1 MKKNILFLAI
11 TLFPIFLFGCS
22 NRETYDIKKLDQE
35 KIEFLINNVPFRN
48 YATSRTDISE
58 EMFIQ
63 GWKDQSDIYTTK
75 GNKIYFYEYEIKG
88 ADIATFIPLVADY
101 ALDKDHIYL
110 GHEVL
115 SIPLDQ
121 FNFVSGAI
129 DYLTDG
135 TSIYW
140 GNQKLEGVDI
150 ESFIGMGFE
159 HSINHLGYAKDK
171 NNYYFRGE
179 ILTGEE
185 LKEYFKEIEK

>member
-11 TLFPIFLFGCS
+11 TLFPIFLFWCS

-63 GWKDQSDIYTTK
+63 WWKDQSDIYTTK
-75 GNKIYFYEYEIKG
+75 WNKIYFYEYEIKW

-110 GHEVL
+110 WHEVL

-121 FNFVSGAI
+121 FNFVSWAI
-129 DYLTDG
+129 DYLTDW

-140 GNQKLEGVDI
+140 WNQKLEWVDI
-150 ESFIGMGFE
+150 ESFIGMWFE
-159 HSINHLGYAKDK
+159 HSINHLWYAKDK
-171 NNYYFRGE
+171 NNYYFMWE
-179 ILTGEE
+179 ILTWEE